1 LESAQLPVSPEHFAA
16 FVLASV
22 ILLIIP
28 GPTIIMV
35 ITQALAHGRKVAF
48 ASVMGVGLGDLVATS
63 LSIAGAGA
71 LLAASAS
78 LFQALKFVGAAYLVW
93 IGYKMWR
100 APVSIPDMQDS
111 DLPTG
116 SGRPAVIFRD
126 SFLITALNP
135 KGILFFV
142 AFVPQF
148 IDPALAYAPQAAVYV
163 LTFTLLG
170 ILNAAMFAFAAAGAR
185 QTIRRPQVMK
195 VAMRTGGSLLM
206 MAGVAAALTRRA

>member
-1 LESAQLPVSPEHFAA
+1 MPVSPEHFAA
-16 FVLASV
+16 FVVASI

-48 ASVMGVGLGDLVATS
+48 ASVLGVGLGDLLATS

-71 LLAASAS
+71 LLAASAT
-78 LFQALKFVGAAYLVW
+78 LFQALKFVGAAYLIW

-100 APVSIPDMQDS
+100 TPVKIPDMSEADVGT
-111 DLPTG
+111 D
-116 SGRPAVIFRD
+116 SGRPSVIFRD

-148 IDPALAYAPQAAVYV
+148 IDPALPYGPQAATYV
-163 LTFTLLG
+163 LVFTMLA
-170 ILNAAMFAFAAAGAR
+170 IMNAALFAFAASEAR
-185 QTIRRPQVMK
+185 QTIRRPRVMK
-195 VAMRTGGSLLM
+195 AAMRTGGSLLM
-206 MAGVAAALTRRA
+206 MAGVAAALTRRAS

>member
-1 LESAQLPVSPEHFAA
+1 MPISIEHFTA

-22 ILLIIP
+22 ILLVIP

-35 ITQALAHGRKVAF
+35 ITQALAHGRKIAL
-48 ASVMGVGLGDLVATS
+48 ASVIGVGLGDLLATS

-78 LFQALKFVGAAYLVW
+78 LFQALKFVGAGYLIW

-100 APVSIPDMQDS
+100 TPATLPEIGDTEVAEAPAKTS
-111 DLPTG
+111 
-116 SGRPAVIFRD
+116 AIFRD

-148 IDPALAYAPQAAVYV
+148 IDPALPYTPQAAVYV
-163 LTFTLLG
+163 LTFTVLG
-170 ILNAAMFAFAAAGAR
+170 IINATVFAFAAAGAR

-195 VAMRTGGSLLM
+195 IAMRTGGSLLM
-206 MAGVAAALTRRA
+206 MAGVAAAFTRRAS

>member
-1 LESAQLPVSPEHFAA
+1 MPVSLEHFAA

-22 ILLIIP
+22 ILLVIP

-48 ASVMGVGLGDLVATS
+48 ASVLGVGLGDLLATS

-78 LFQALKFVGAAYLVW
+78 LFQALKLIGAVYLVW

-100 APVSIPDMQDS
+100 TPVKIPDMS
-111 DLPTG
+111 EATVPEA
-116 SGRPAVIFRD
+116 SGETTTIFRD

-148 IDPALAYAPQAAVYV
+148 IDPALPYVPQAATYV
-163 LTFTLLG
+163 LTFTALG
-170 ILNAAMFAFAAAGAR
+170 ILNAAMFALAAAGAR
-185 QTIRRPQVMK
+185 QTIRRPAVMK

-206 MAGVAAALTRRA
+206 MAGVAAALTRRAS

>member
-1 LESAQLPVSPEHFAA
+1 MPVSPEHFAA
-16 FVLASV
+16 FVLASI

-35 ITQALAHGRKVAF
+35 ISQALAHGRKVAL
-48 ASVMGVGLGDLVATS
+48 ASVLGVGLGDLLATS

-78 LFQALKFVGAAYLVW
+78 LFQILKFVGAAYLIW

-100 APVSIPDMQDS
+100 APVKIPTISETEAS
-111 DLPTG
+111 DKAG
-116 SGRPAVIFRD
+116 SAGVIFRD

-148 IDPALAYAPQAAVYV
+148 IDPALPYTPQAATYV
-163 LTFTLLG
+163 LTFTALG
-170 ILNAAMFAFAAAGAR
+170 VVNAALFAFAAAGAR
-185 QTIRRPQVMK
+185 QTIRRPKVMK
-195 VAMRTGGSLLM
+195 AAMRTGGSLLM
-206 MAGVAAALTRRA
+206 MAGAAAALTRRAS

>member
-1 LESAQLPVSPEHFAA
+1 MPVSIEHFAA
-16 FVLASV
+16 FVVASV
-22 ILLIIP
+22 ILLVIP

-35 ITQALAHGRKVAF
+35 ITQALAHGRRIAF
-48 ASVMGVGLGDLVATS
+48 ASVLGVGLGDLVATS

-78 LFQALKFVGAAYLVW
+78 LFQVLKFVGAAYLIW

-100 APVSIPDMQDS
+100 SPAQIPDMTEAEIPDA
-111 DLPTG
+111 
-116 SGRPAVIFRD
+116 SGRPGVIFRD

-148 IDPALAYAPQAAVYV
+148 IDPTVPYAPQAAVYV
-163 LTFTLLG
+163 ITFTLLG
-170 ILNAAMFAFAAAGAR
+170 IANAAMFALVAAGAR
-185 QTIRRPQVMK
+185 QTIRRPRVMRA
-195 VAMRTGGSLLM
+195 AMRTGGSLLM
-206 MAGVAAALTRRA
+206 MAGIAAALTRRAA

>member
-1 LESAQLPVSPEHFAA
+1 MPVSPEHFAA

-22 ILLIIP
+22 ILLVIP

-48 ASVMGVGLGDLVATS
+48 ASVAGVGLGDLLATS
-63 LSIAGAGA
+63 LSITGAGA

-78 LFQALKFVGAAYLVW
+78 LFQALKLIGAVYLVW

-100 APVSIPDMQDS
+100 TPVRIPDMS
-111 DLPTG
+111 EATMAET
-116 SGRPAVIFRD
+116 SGETATIFRD

-142 AFVPQF
+142 A
-148 IDPALAYAPQAAVYV
+148 ATYV
-163 LTFTLLG
+163 LTFTALG
-170 ILNAAMFAFAAAGAR
+170 IVNAAMFALAAAGAR
-185 QTIRRPQVMK
+185 QTIRRPAVMK

-206 MAGVAAALTRRA
+206 MAGVAAALTRRAS

>member
-1 LESAQLPVSPEHFAA
+1 MPVSPEHFAA

-22 ILLIIP
+22 ILLVIP

-35 ITQALAHGRKVAF
+35 ISQALAHGRKVAF
-48 ASVMGVGLGDLVATS
+48 ASVMGVGLGDLLATS

-71 LLAASAS
+71 LLATSAS
-78 LFQALKFVGAAYLVW
+78 LFQALKFAGAVYLIW

-100 APVSIPDMQDS
+100 TPATLPEIS
-111 DLPTG
+111 DTGVVAAAGKPTT
-116 SGRPAVIFRD
+116 IFRD

-148 IDPALAYAPQAAVYV
+148 IDPALPYVPQAVTYV
-163 LTFTLLG
+163 LTFTGLG
-170 ILNAAMFAFAAAGAR
+170 ILNAAMFALAAAGAR
-185 QTIRRPQVMK
+185 QTIRRPSVMK

-206 MAGVAAALTRRA
+206 MAGIAAALTRRAA

>member
-1 LESAQLPVSPEHFAA
+1 MPISVEHFAA
-16 FVLASV
+16 FVLASI
-22 ILLIIP
+22 ILLVIP

-35 ITQALAHGRKVAF
+35 ITQALAHGRKVAL
-48 ASVMGVGLGDLVATS
+48 ASVIGVGLGDLLATS

-78 LFQALKFVGAAYLVW
+78 LFQVLKLVGAAYLIW

-100 APVSIPDMQDS
+100 TPVTLPDMS
-111 DLPTG
+111 DAEVAETPANT
-116 SGRPAVIFRD
+116 AVIFRD

-148 IDPALAYAPQAAVYV
+148 IDPALPYVPQAAAYV
-163 LTFTLLG
+163 LTFTALG
-170 ILNAAMFAFAAAGAR
+170 IINAAVFAFAAAGAR
-185 QTIRRPQVMK
+185 QTIRRPEVMK
-195 VAMRTGGSLLM
+195 IAMRSGGSLLM
-206 MAGVAAALTRRA
+206 MAGIAAAFTRRAS

>member
-1 LESAQLPVSPEHFAA
+1 MPVSPEHFAA

-22 ILLIIP
+22 ILLVIP

-48 ASVMGVGLGDLVATS
+48 ASVMGVGLGDLLATS

-71 LLAASAS
+71 LLATSAS
-78 LFQALKFVGAAYLVW
+78 LFQALKFVGAVYLIW

-100 APVSIPDMQDS
+100 TPATLPEIS
-111 DLPTG
+111 DT
-116 SGRPAVIFRD
+116 RVVAAAARTTTIFRD

-148 IDPALAYAPQAAVYV
+148 IDPALPYGPQAATYV
-163 LTFTLLG
+163 LTFTGLG
-170 ILNAAMFAFAAAGAR
+170 ILNAAMFALAAAGAR
-185 QTIRRPQVMK
+185 QTIRRPAVMK

-206 MAGVAAALTRRA
+206 MAGVAAALTRRAA

>member
-1 LESAQLPVSPEHFAA
+1 MPVSPEHFAA
-16 FVLASV
+16 FVAASI

-35 ITQALAHGRKVAF
+35 ITQALAHGRKIAF
-48 ASVMGVGLGDLVATS
+48 ASVVGVGLGDLVATS

-71 LLAASAS
+71 LLATSAS
-78 LFQALKFVGAAYLVW
+78 LFQVLKFVGAAYLIW

-100 APVSIPDMQDS
+100 TPVKIPDMSGTDVAT
-111 DLPTG
+111 D
-116 SGRPAVIFRD
+116 SGRPGVIFRD
-126 SFLITALNP
+126 SFLITVLNP

-148 IDPALAYAPQAAVYV
+148 IDSALPYAPQAATYV
-163 LTFTLLG
+163 LIFTGLG
-170 ILNAAMFAFAAAGAR
+170 ILNATLFAFAADGAR

-195 VAMRTGGSLLM
+195 MAMRTGGSLLM
-206 MAGVAAALTRRA
+206 MAGVAAALTRRAS

>member
-1 LESAQLPVSPEHFAA
+1 MPVSPEHFAA
-16 FVLASV
+16 FIVASIVLLV
-22 ILLIIP
+22 IP

-35 ITQALAHGRKVAF
+35 ITQALAHGRKVAL
-48 ASVMGVGLGDLVATS
+48 ASVIGVGLGDLIATS

-78 LFQALKFVGAAYLVW
+78 LFQVLKFIGAAYLIW

-100 APVSIPDMQDS
+100 APVQIPGMSEADVAS
-111 DLPTG
+111 EAG
-116 SGRPAVIFRD
+116 KSGVIFRD

-148 IDPALAYAPQAAVYV
+148 IDPALPYAPQAATYV
-163 LTFTLLG
+163 LTFTALA
-170 ILNAAMFAFAAAGAR
+170 ILNAALFAFLAAGAR
-185 QTIRRPQVMK
+185 KTIRRPLVMK
-195 VAMRTGGSLLM
+195 SAMRTGGSLLM
-206 MAGVAAALTRRA
+206 MAGVAAALTRRAA

>member
-1 LESAQLPVSPEHFAA
+1 MPVSPEHFAA
-16 FVLASV
+16 FVLASI

-35 ITQALAHGRKVAF
+35 ISQALAHGRKVAL
-48 ASVMGVGLGDLVATS
+48 ASVLGVGLGDLLATS

-78 LFQALKFVGAAYLVW
+78 LFQILKFVGAAYLIW
-93 IGYKMWR
+93 IGYRMWR
-100 APVSIPDMQDS
+100 APVNIPTISEAEAS
-111 DLPTG
+111 DKAG
-116 SGRPAVIFRD
+116 SAGVIFRD

-148 IDPALAYAPQAAVYV
+148 IDPALPYTPQAATYV
-163 LTFTLLG
+163 LTFTALG
-170 ILNAAMFAFAAAGAR
+170 VVNAALFAFAAAGAR
-185 QTIRRPQVMK
+185 QTIRRPKVMK
-195 VAMRTGGSLLM
+195 AAMRTGGSLLM
-206 MAGVAAALTRRA
+206 MAGAAAALTRRAS

>member
-1 LESAQLPVSPEHFAA
+1 MPVSAEHFAA
-16 FVLASV
+16 FILASI
-22 ILLIIP
+22 ILLVIP
-28 GPTIIMV
+28 GPTIVMV

-78 LFQALKFVGAAYLVW
+78 LFQALKFVGAAYLIW
-93 IGYKMWR
+93 IGYRMWR
-100 APVSIPDMQDS
+100 APVSIPDMQET
-111 DLPTG
+111 DLSTT
-116 SGRPAVIFRD
+116 SRRPALIFRD

-148 IDPALAYAPQAAVYV
+148 IDPALAYAPQAATYV
-163 LTFTLLG
+163 LTFTVLG
-170 ILNAAMFAFAAAGAR
+170 ILNAALFAFAAAGAR
-185 QTIRRPQVMK
+185 KTIRRPQVMK
-195 VAMRTGGSLLM
+195 AAVRTGGSLLM
-206 MAGVAAALTRRA
+206 MAGVAAALTRRT

>member
-1 LESAQLPVSPEHFAA
+1 MPISVEHFAA
-16 FVLASV
+16 FVLASI
-22 ILLIIP
+22 ILLVIP

-35 ITQALAHGRKVAF
+35 ITQALAHGRKVAL
-48 ASVMGVGLGDLVATS
+48 ASVIGVGLGDLLATS

-78 LFQALKFVGAAYLVW
+78 LFQVLKLVGAAYLIW

-100 APVSIPDMQDS
+100 TPVTLPDIADAE
-111 DLPTG
+111 
-116 SGRPAVIFRD
+116 AVEASASTAGIFRD

-148 IDPALAYAPQAAVYV
+148 IDPALPYTPQAATYV
-163 LTFTLLG
+163 LTFTALG
-170 ILNAAMFAFAAAGAR
+170 IINAAVFAFAAAGAR
-185 QTIRRPQVMK
+185 QTIRRPKVMK
-195 VAMRTGGSLLM
+195 IAMRSGGSLLM
-206 MAGVAAALTRRA
+206 MAGIAAAFTRRAS

>member
-1 LESAQLPVSPEHFAA
+1 MPVSPEHFAA
-16 FVLASV
+16 FVLASI

-35 ITQALAHGRKVAF
+35 ISQALAHGRKVAL
-48 ASVMGVGLGDLVATS
+48 ASVLGVGLGDLLATS

-78 LFQALKFVGAAYLVW
+78 LFQILKFVGAAYLIW

-100 APVSIPDMQDS
+100 APVKIPTISETEAS
-111 DLPTG
+111 DKSG
-116 SGRPAVIFRD
+116 SAGVIFRD

-148 IDPALAYAPQAAVYV
+148 IDPALPYTPQAATYV
-163 LTFTLLG
+163 LTFTALG
-170 ILNAAMFAFAAAGAR
+170 VVNAALFAFAAAGAR
-185 QTIRRPQVMK
+185 QTIRRPKVMK
-195 VAMRTGGSLLM
+195 ATMRTGGSLLM
-206 MAGVAAALTRRA
+206 MAGAAAALTRRAS

>member
-1 LESAQLPVSPEHFAA
+1 VPVSPELFAT
-16 FVLASV
+16 FVIASV
-22 ILLIIP
+22 ILLVIP

-78 LFQALKFVGAAYLVW
+78 LFQALKFIGAAYLIW

-100 APVSIPDMQDS
+100 TPVKIPDM
-111 DLPTG
+111 PEAEIPAV
-116 SGRPAVIFRD
+116 SGRPGAIFRD

-148 IDPALAYAPQAAVYV
+148 IDSALPYTPQAATYV
-163 LTFTLLG
+163 LTFTALG
-170 ILNAAMFAFAAAGAR
+170 ILNAAMFAIIAAGAR

-206 MAGVAAALTRRA
+206 MAGVAAALTRRAS

>member
-1 LESAQLPVSPEHFAA
+1 MPVSPEHFAA

-22 ILLIIP
+22 ILLVIP
-28 GPTIIMV
+28 GPTIVMV

-48 ASVMGVGLGDLVATS
+48 ASVMGVGLGDLLATS

-78 LFQALKFVGAAYLVW
+78 LFQALKFIGAIYLIW

-100 APVSIPDMQDS
+100 TPVTLPEMDTAGLADS
-111 DLPTG
+111 
-116 SGRPAVIFRD
+116 SGKTATIFRA

-148 IDPALAYAPQAAVYV
+148 IDPALPYTPQAATYV
-163 LTFTLLG
+163 LTFTVLG
-170 ILNAAMFAFAAAGAR
+170 IVNAAVFAFAAAGAR
-185 QTIRRPQVMK
+185 QTIRRPKVMRL
-195 VAMRTGGSLLM
+195 AMRTGGSLLM
-206 MAGVAAALTRRA
+206 MAGVAAAMTRRAAG

>member
-1 LESAQLPVSPEHFAA
+1 MPVSPEHFAA

-22 ILLIIP
+22 ILLVIP
-28 GPTIIMV
+28 GPTIVMV

-48 ASVMGVGLGDLVATS
+48 ASVMGVGLGDLLATS

-78 LFQALKFVGAAYLVW
+78 LFQALKFIGAVYLIW

-100 APVSIPDMQDS
+100 TPVT
-111 DLPTG
+111 LPEMATAEVVDR
-116 SGRPAVIFRD
+116 SGKAVTIFRD

-148 IDPALAYAPQAAVYV
+148 IDPGLPYTPQAATYV
-163 LTFTLLG
+163 LTFTFLG
-170 ILNAAMFAFAAAGAR
+170 IVNAAIFAYAAAGAR
-185 QTIRRPQVMK
+185 QTIRRPKVMK
-195 VAMRTGGSLLM
+195 LAMRTGGSLLM
-206 MAGVAAALTRRA
+206 MAGVAAALTRRAAG

>member
-1 LESAQLPVSPEHFAA
+1 MPISVEHFAA
-16 FVLASV
+16 FVLASI
-22 ILLIIP
+22 ILLVIP

-35 ITQALAHGRKVAF
+35 ITQALAHGRKVAL
-48 ASVMGVGLGDLVATS
+48 ASVIGVGLGDLLATS

-78 LFQALKFVGAAYLVW
+78 LFQALKLVGAAYLLW

-100 APVSIPDMQDS
+100 TPVTLPDIADPEVAEAS
-111 DLPTG
+111 VSTVG
-116 SGRPAVIFRD
+116 IFRD

-148 IDPALAYAPQAAVYV
+148 IDPALPYVPQAAAYV
-163 LTFTLLG
+163 LTFTALG
-170 ILNAAMFAFAAAGAR
+170 IINAAVFAFAAAGAR
-185 QTIRRPQVMK
+185 QTIRRPKVMK
-195 VAMRTGGSLLM
+195 IAMRSGGSLLM
-206 MAGVAAALTRRA
+206 MAGIAAAFTRRAS

>member
-1 LESAQLPVSPEHFAA
+1 MPVSPEHFAA

-22 ILLIIP
+22 ILLVIP

-48 ASVMGVGLGDLVATS
+48 ASVMGVGLGDLLATS

-78 LFQALKFVGAAYLVW
+78 LFQALKFIGAVYLIW

-100 APVSIPDMQDS
+100 TPVKIPEMS
-111 DLPTG
+111 ETNVPTV
-116 SGRPAVIFRD
+116 SGRPGVIFRD

-148 IDPALAYAPQAAVYV
+148 IDPALPYTPQAATYV
-163 LTFTLLG
+163 LTFTALG
-170 ILNAAMFAFAAAGAR
+170 ILNAAMFALAAAGAR

-206 MAGVAAALTRRA
+206 MAGVAAALTRRAS

>member
-1 LESAQLPVSPEHFAA
+1 MTVSPEHFAA
-16 FVLASV
+16 FVVASV

-35 ITQALAHGRKVAF
+35 ITQALAHGRKIAF
-48 ASVMGVGLGDLVATS
+48 ASVLGVGLGDLLATS

-71 LLAASAS
+71 LLAASAT
-78 LFQALKFVGAAYLVW
+78 LFQLLKFIGAAYLIW

-100 APVSIPDMQDS
+100 TPVTIPDMSAADVS
-111 DLPTG
+111 TG

-148 IDPALAYAPQAAVYV
+148 IDPSLPYTPQAATYV
-163 LTFTLLG
+163 LVFTLLG
-170 ILNAAMFAFAAAGAR
+170 IINAAMFAFAAAGAR

-195 VAMRTGGSLLM
+195 AATRTGGSLLI
-206 MAGVAAALTRRA
+206 MAGVAAALTRRAG

>member
-1 LESAQLPVSPEHFAA
+1 MPVSPEHLAA
-16 FVLASV
+16 FVLASI
-22 ILLIIP
+22 ILLVIP

-35 ITQALAHGRKVAF
+35 ISQALAHGRKVAF
-48 ASVMGVGLGDLVATS
+48 ASVLGVGLGDLLATS

-71 LLAASAS
+71 LLATSAT
-78 LFQALKFVGAAYLVW
+78 LFQALKFIGAVYLIW

-100 APVSIPDMQDS
+100 SPVTVPDIDGTEPIETAS
-111 DLPTG
+111 VKAGT
-116 SGRPAVIFRD
+116 IFRD
-126 SFLITALNP
+126 SFLVTLLNP

-148 IDPALAYAPQAAVYV
+148 IDPALPYLPQAATYV

-170 ILNAAMFAFAAAGAR
+170 VFNAAMFAYAAAGAR
-185 QTIRRPQVMK
+185 QTIRRPGVMR

-206 MAGVAAALTRRA
+206 MAGVAAALTRRAS